1 MSSNEINVISNN
13 INGIQSTLKKLK
25 VIECLKSKLLPWGI
39 LFLQD
44 TCSTESN
51 YESCT
56 KDFNAALFF
65 SCRLS
70 NSCGVLFSILGK
82 YDVKVLN
89 QMPDNKALSW
99 FQM

>member
-13 INGIQSTLKKLK
+13 INGVQSTLKKLK

-44 TCSTESN
+44 ICSTESN

-56 KDFNAALFF
+56 KDFNATLFF

-70 NSCGVLFSILGK
+70 NSWGVLFSILGK
-82 YDVKVLN
+82 YDVKVLS
-89 QMPDNKALSW
+89 QMPDNKALS
-99 FQM
+99 